1 MRVPYIEKQNGNIY
15 AKRAD
20 FDRAIMHYNKS
31 LFALKMIFESDQGLI
46 QDQETAIKFIKEIEI
61 PVALNLGLCYLKTE
75 QYHYAIK
82 YCTQVLEKDDE
93 NDKALYRRGMAYL
106 GIGEL
111 NKAKQ
116 DLMKAHNLTGGKD
129 AGVN

>member
-1 MRVPYIEKQNGNIY
+1 M
-15 AKRAD
+15 
-20 FDRAIMHYNKS
+20 
-31 LFALKMIFESDQGLI
+31 
-46 QDQETAIKFIKEIEI
+46 
-61 PVALNLGLCYLKTE
+61 NLGLAYLKVE

-116 DLMKAHNLTGGKD
+116 DLLKAYNVTDGKD
-129 AGVN
+129 AGIVQGL